1 MRRLLGIVCVFSLLL
16 VLSAVGAFCQDSG
29 TIAITVSPNV
39 VNTTANGQWLTI
51 HADIPLS
58 VVDTASVYVNGVAV
72 DWTKA
77 DAQGDLV
84 AKFCLDDVLAV
95 IAPPSATLTLTG
107 TTRDGAT
114 FSGTDTVKVVTIGDN
129 R

>member
-1 MRRLLGIVCVFSLLL
+1 MGKLL
-16 VLSAVGAFCQDSG
+16 VLLCAFSFLLGLSAGGVFCQDSG
-29 TIAITVSPNV
+29 TIAITVSPSV
-39 VNTTANGQWLTI
+39 INTTAKGQWVTV

-58 VVDTASVYVNGVAV
+58 VVDTATVSVNGVAV

-84 AKFCLDDVLAV
+84 AKFCLDNVLDV

-107 TTRDGAT
+107 RTISNVP
-114 FSGTDTVKVVTIGDN
+114 FSGTDTVKVVTIGDK